1 MGKFEGSGGEIGV
14 GVGGCALVCGQI
26 EVGVQGDKVWGDVKS
41 YVTDQVLHLPHRRP
55 VHHSDSPTLDSES
68 GE

>member
-41 YVTDQVLHLPHRRP
+41 YVTDPGP
-55 VHHSDSPTLDSES
+55 PPAPPTP
-68 GE
+68 GPPQ